1 MSSASRNDDRD
12 EAIQELI
19 ASSRSSTRSTI
30 LPAYLMLDEL
40 LKLGFGFYEAI
51 TDSILQDID
60 ITPIEREKSQ
70 CVKYKCACPAPPG
83 GQGKV
88 TTHY

>member
-1 MSSASRNDDRD
+1 
-12 EAIQELI
+12 
-19 ASSRSSTRSTI
+19 
-30 LPAYLMLDEL
+30 MLDEL

-60 ITPIEREKSQ
+60 ITPIEREESQ
-70 CVKYKCACPAPPG
+70 RVKYKCACPAPPG

-88 TTHY
+88 TTCYRASSLRQAS